1 MVFIDMNKEM
11 KRRLIAVQNINDDV
25 RQKSTSG
32 GVFTVISQY
41 VLRKKGVVFGAKF
54 DSNFNVIHSFVENEH
69 DLSQFR
75 GSKYV
80 QSELGDSFIK
90 VEKFLLE
97 DRWVC
102 FSGTPCQISGLKS
115 FLRKDYEKLITVDVV
130 CKGVPSP
137 KVWRKYMNYQE
148 EKHGGK
154 IIKVG
159 FREKK
164 YGFSSTVMALEF
176 DNGKKYYKGHETDL
190 MLKPYVKELISRPSC
205 YACPFKGDEHCSDFT
220 IFDCWSIG
228 DYSKDMDDD
237 KGTTAVI
244 LNSKLAN
251 SVFEEIIDQVR
262 FIDIPY
268 DKVIETDGTMV
279 VNSAKVNAYRN
290 EYYKNI
296 DSLSFDELSD
306 KFCKRTSKDKVKA
319 IVKPILYNV
328 GILRAVKKIKGV
340 F

>member
-1 MVFIDMNKEM
+1 MNKEM

-164 YGFSSTVMALEF
+164 
-176 DNGKKYYKGHETDL
+176 
-190 MLKPYVKELISRPSC
+190 
-205 YACPFKGDEHCSDFT
+205 
-220 IFDCWSIG
+220 
-228 DYSKDMDDD
+228 
-237 KGTTAVI
+237 
-244 LNSKLAN
+244 
-251 SVFEEIIDQVR
+251 
-262 FIDIPY
+262 
-268 DKVIETDGTMV
+268 
-279 VNSAKVNAYRN
+279 
-290 EYYKNI
+290 
-296 DSLSFDELSD
+296 
-306 KFCKRTSKDKVKA
+306 
-319 IVKPILYNV
+319 
-328 GILRAVKKIKGV
+328 
-340 F
+340 

>member
-159 FREKK
+159 FKCILGPTQLF
-164 YGFSSTVMALEF
+164 GFVGLT
-176 DNGKKYYKGHETDL
+176 N
-190 MLKPYVKELISRPSC
+190 
-205 YACPFKGDEHCSDFT
+205 
-220 IFDCWSIG
+220 SIR
-228 DYSKDMDDD
+228 
-237 KGTTAVI
+237 I
-244 LNSKLAN
+244 LNPTLKIWVELD
-251 SVFEEIIDQVR
+251 II
-262 FIDIPY
+262 
-268 DKVIETDGTMV
+268 
-279 VNSAKVNAYRN
+279 
-290 EYYKNI
+290 
-296 DSLSFDELSD
+296 L
-306 KFCKRTSKDKVKA
+306 
-319 IVKPILYNV
+319 
-328 GILRAVKKIKGV
+328 
-340 F
+340 